1 MDGWTEK
8 PVNIKLQP
16 EFTLPLTKL
25 YVRATG
31 GWCGRMFYVAT
42 RSALVA
48 QDEMGE

>member
-1 MDGWTEK
+1 MNGWTDK
-8 PVNIKLQP
+8 PVVIKLQT

-25 YVRATG
+25 YVRAT
-31 GWCGRMFYVAT
+31 GRMFYVAT